1 MCEHQNG
8 RAWLIIDRRAR
19 RAAIREALFGGL
31 WAFQG
36 IPALLLM
43 AFAPRGTTAQVLAA
57 KIGLPPAALKHS
69 IERYND
75 GVRRK
80 QDALGKSAALLKE
93 LSGPY
98 YALDISAASRSFPC
112 PAITLGG
119 LRINEDSGAVLDAPG
134 QDIEGLYAAGRTAI
148 GKIGRAQV

>member
-1 MCEHQNG
+1 
-8 RAWLIIDRRAR
+8 
-19 RAAIREALFGGL
+19 
-31 WAFQG
+31 
-36 IPALLLM
+36 M

-119 LRINEDSGAVLDAPG
+119 SSEARRV
-134 QDIEGLYAAGRTAI
+134 
-148 GKIGRAQV
+148 GKECVSTCRSRWSPYH

>member
-69 IERYND
+69 IERSD
-75 GVRRK
+75 ERRV
-80 QDALGKSAALLKE
+80 GKECVSTCR
-93 LSGPY
+93 SRW
-98 YALDISAASRSFPC
+98 SRSHS
-112 PAITLGG
+112 T
-119 LRINEDSGAVLDAPG
+119 
-134 QDIEGLYAAGRTAI
+134 QK
-148 GKIGRAQV
+148 KIAT